1 MKTVI
6 IPECNADSSKKRI
19 FLSHHVTIEPL
30 RDLILYIKEHQRQVL
45 SLNDCNSLGN
55 AMFLSH
61 FTRRVKQIYGRINLA
76 EVENMRNRKLGCAQS
91 NFREFSTTSARVR
104 IEISGEDEINFER
117 TLRSRDR
124 NGSRSRLTKLFGE
137 IMEIEA
143 SSDC

>member
-30 RDLILYIKEHQRQVL
+30 L
-45 SLNDCNSLGN
+45 SDCNSLGN
-55 AMFLSH
+55 VMFLSH

-91 NFREFSTTSARVR
+91 NFRGFSGSASARVR
-104 IEISGEDEINFER
+104 IKISGARGDEINFER
-117 TLRSRDR
+117 TLRFK
-124 NGSRSRLTKLFGE
+124 GSKRESFSIVTKLFGK
-137 IMEIEA
+137 
-143 SSDC
+143 

>member
-1 MKTVI
+1 
-6 IPECNADSSKKRI
+6 
-19 FLSHHVTIEPL
+19 
-30 RDLILYIKEHQRQVL
+30 
-45 SLNDCNSLGN
+45 
-55 AMFLSH
+55 MFLSH

-117 TLRSRDR
+117 TLRFK
-124 NGSRSRLTKLFGE
+124 GSKRESFSIVTKLFEE